1 SPRQTLSALMKT
13 LKSNDE
19 VVDARIEPD
28 NFFADFIFSESKLE
42 VPGYGT
48 ELRPDNDVTH
58 DGIRPRQYQTTE
70 APIILETYLHRL
82 VCTNGLSVYNPLDRV
97 QIKGNTVDEVL
108 TEIEEKSQEI
118 FSGLDSYLEKYRE
131 SSTVPVEGNIQ
142 QLVRQLARE
151 KGLGER

>member
-1 SPRQTLSALMKT
+1 
-13 LKSNDE
+13 
-19 VVDARIEPD
+19 
-28 NFFADFIFSESKLE
+28 
-42 VPGYGT
+42 
-48 ELRPDNDVTH
+48 
-58 DGIRPRQYQTTE
+58 
-70 APIILETYLHRL
+70 
-82 VCTNGLSVYNPLDRV
+82 PLDRV

-151 KGLGER
+151 KGLGERIIVRAEEMSLDLNEGEATAYDITNIFTQLANLTTSFSSKK